1 MRVVFMGTP
10 AFARTILEALLKE
23 GYPVVGV
30 VSQPDRPAGRGRR
43 LTAPPVA
50 ELARERGISL
60 IQPERPQE
68 PAALETLRSWAPDV
82 IVVAAYGRILPPAVL
97 HIPPKG
103 CLNVHASLLP
113 RYRGP
118 NPVAQAILDG
128 VRETGVT
135 IMLMDEGM
143 DTGPVLAQRAVP
155 VHEDDTTGSLMAR
168 LAEEG
173 ARLLIE
179 TLPAWM
185 AGAIEPQPQ
194 DASAATY
201 TRLMRKEDGLVDW
214 SQPAE
219 QIWRHVRACMPWPG
233 AYTYWNGQLL
243 RLLEVRPLRAP
254 LPPDSL
260 PGDIMLVDGW
270 PAVVAGDGLVCLR
283 RLQLAGKNPVDGQA
297 FVRGQ
302 RGFVGS
308 RLGAS

>member
-10 AFARTILEALLKE
+10 AFARMILAALLE
-23 GYPVVGV
+23 GGYPVVGV

-50 ELARERGISL
+50 ELARERGIPL

-68 PAALETLRSWAPDV
+68 PATLETLRAWAPDV

-97 HIPPKG
+97 GIPPKG

-118 NPVAQAILDG
+118 SPVAQAILDG
-128 VRETGVT
+128 VPETGVT

-155 VHEDDTTGSLMAR
+155 VREDDTTGSLMER

-185 AGAIEPQPQ
+185 AGALTPQPQ
-194 DASAATY
+194 DDSLATY
-201 TRLMRKEDGLVDW
+201 TRLLRKEDGLVDW
-214 SQPAE
+214 SLPAE
-219 QIWRHVRACMPWPG
+219 QITRRVRACTPWPG
-233 AYTYWNGQLL
+233 AYTFWNGQLL
-243 RLLEVRPLRAP
+243 RLLEVRPIP
-254 LPPDSL
+254 GPVPPDAL
-260 PGDIMLVDGW
+260 PGDVMLVDGW
-270 PAVVAGDGLVCLR
+270 PAVAAGEGLVCLR
-283 RLQLAGKNPVDGQA
+283 KVQLAGKNPVDGQA

-308 RLGAS
+308 RLGSP